1 VSGDDAALAGGP
13 ISTPGPGIP
22 GRPVSA
28 PAPALVLDGLA
39 VRYHGRRTPAL
50 AGIDLAVAPGEMVG
64 VAGRNGAGKSTL
76 ALAAAAF
83 IPRVV
88 RAQLGGSVA
97 IAGRPVADTP
107 VRDLLGLVGIVFST
121 PSNQLSGSKL
131 TVREELAF
139 GLENLG
145 IARTAMDAR
154 IDETLEA
161 LGVAHLAERL
171 PTALSGGEQQRV
183 AIAAILCMGP
193 GLLVLD
199 EPTAQ
204 LDPAATRAVAE
215 LLAGRAAAGTGVVVA
230 EHREAVLGS
239 AARCLVLDG
248 GAAAGIGVPGAV
260 LGPDVGGRAGVAV
273 PAVATLADALG
284 LGAARALDPGA
295 VAAVIRAA
303 DPARLAAAASRVRA
317 GGAWSGPGFA
327 VAPWEAVR
335 EQAPAGIEIR
345 GLRHAYPGGA
355 EALRGVDLAIQP
367 GEAVAIVGQNGSGKT
382 TLAKHLVRIL
392 APGAGSVH
400 VAGRDVAGRP
410 IADLARTVGF
420 VFQDPDKQLFNR
432 SVEREVAFGPRNL
445 GLAEDA
451 VARLVA
457 QALDAVGLADR
468 AAENPYDLGLSDRKL
483 VALASVLAMDPAILV
498 LDEPTTGQD
507 APGMARVG
515 AIVDAWAAAGRTVVA
530 ITHDMELAA
539 RHFGRVVVM
548 RSGEVVADGPPAAVL
563 AAANGSLL
571 ASTGLEPPPL
581 ARLAALLGI
590 DRLPLDPAA
599 ILEAAAGVA

>member
-1 VSGDDAALAGGP
+1 VSEATRGAPVPGGAAP
-13 ISTPGPGIP
+13 E
-22 GRPVSA
+22 
-28 PAPALVLDGLA
+28 PALILEALE

-50 AGIDLAVAPGEMVG
+50 AGIDLGVAPGEMVG

-88 RAQLGGSVA
+88 KARIGGRVA
-97 IAGRPVADTP
+97 IAGRPVAGTP
-107 VRDLLGLVGIVFST
+107 VRDLLGEVGIVFST

-145 IARTAMDAR
+145 VAREAMDER
-154 IDETLEA
+154 IDATLA
-161 LGVAHLAERL
+161 SLGITELAGRL

-193 GLLVLD
+193 RLLVLD

-215 LLAGRAAAGTGVVVA
+215 LLAGRAAAGTAVLVA
-230 EHREAVLGS
+230 EHKAAILG
-239 AARCLVLDG
+239 ATARCLVLDG
-248 GAAAGIGVPGAV
+248 GRAAGIDVPGGA
-260 LGPDVGGRAGVAV
+260 LGPGLGGPAGVAV
-273 PAVATLADALG
+273 PDT
-284 LGAARALDPGA
+284 
-295 VAAVIRAA
+295 
-303 DPARLAAAASRVRA
+303 ARLAAALGLPVASALDPDAIAAAIRAATPGQLAAARAALVEAGAAGAANGTRWEPVRDH
-317 GGAWSGPGFA
+317 P
-327 VAPWEAVR
+327 
-335 EQAPAGIEIR
+335 PAAIQVL
-345 GLRHAYPGGA
+345 GLRHAYAGGQ
-355 EALRGVDLAIQP
+355 EALRGIDLEIAP

-392 APGAGSVH
+392 EPGAGSIRI
-400 VAGRDVAGRP
+400 AGRDLAGRT
-410 IADLARTVGF
+410 IADAARTVGF
-420 VFQDPDKQLFNR
+420 VFQDPDRQLFSR
-432 SVEREVAFGPRNL
+432 SVEREVGFGPRNL
-445 GLAEDA
+445 GLDDA
-451 VARLVA
+451 ATRRLVA
-457 QALDAVGLADR
+457 QALAAVGMTDR

-507 APGMARVG
+507 GPGLERVG
-515 AIVDAWAAAGRTVVA
+515 ALVDAWTATGRTVVA

-539 RHFGRVVVM
+539 RHFGRIVVL
-548 RSGEVVADGPPAAVL
+548 RAGLVVADGPPAAVL
-563 AAANGSLL
+563 AATNEGLL

-581 ARLAALLGI
+581 ARLA
-590 DRLPLDPAA
+590 DRLGMGGVPAGPEVLLA
-599 ILEAAAGVA
+599 PGR